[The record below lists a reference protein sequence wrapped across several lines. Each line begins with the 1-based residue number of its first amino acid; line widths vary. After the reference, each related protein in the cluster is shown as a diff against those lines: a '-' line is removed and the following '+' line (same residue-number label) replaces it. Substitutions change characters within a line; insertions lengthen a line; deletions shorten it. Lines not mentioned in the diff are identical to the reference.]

1 MTNII
6 AIIPARDGSIRLKNK
21 NLKKLLNKPLIFWTI
36 KEALK
41 SKFIKKIIISSDS
54 KKILNS
60 FKPNKKII
68 KSTRLKKLSTSTSK
82 IEDVLIYE
90 IKKYNLSNND
100 VIILLQPTSPLRNVN
115 LIDNSLKKYLNSK
128 YDVCISFFNLN
139 EKFKNLYSINKKKIQ
154 KINIKTKKKIFYP
167 SGDLYIFRVGNFLK
181 SKKIYYGKILPII
194 TKKYSDI
201 DNYEEFKI
209 TELKLKLNL

>member
-1 MTNII
+1 MINVI
-6 AIIPARDGSIRLKNK
+6 AIIPARNGSVRLKNK

-41 SKFIKKIIISSDS
+41 SKYIKKIIISSDS
-54 KKILNS
+54 EKILNS

-68 KSTRLKKLSTSTSK
+68 RSSRLKKLSKSNSK

-90 IKKYNLSNND
+90 IKKNKLSLND
-100 VIILLQPTSPLRNVN
+100 IVILLQPTSPLRNVE
-115 LIDNSLKKYLNSK
+115 LIDSSLKKFINSK
-128 YDVCISFFNLN
+128 YDACISFFNLN
-139 EKFKNLYSINKKKIQ
+139 EKFKNLYMINKKKIE
-154 KINIKTKKKIFYP
+154 KININTQKKIFYP
-167 SGDLYIFRVGNFLK
+167 SGDLYVFRVSNFLK

>member
-1 MTNII
+1 MANVI
-6 AIIPARDGSIRLKNK
+6 AIIPARNGSIRLKNK

-41 SKFIKKIIISSDS
+41 SKYIKKIIISSDS

-60 FKPNKKII
+60 FKPNKII
-68 KSTRLKKLSTSTSK
+68 IRSSRLKKLSKSTSK

-90 IKKYNLSNND
+90 IKKNKLSSND
-100 VIILLQPTSPLRNVN
+100 IVILLQPTSPLRNVE
-115 LIDNSLKKYLNSK
+115 LIDSSLKKFINSK
-128 YDVCISFFNLN
+128 YDTCISFFNLN
-139 EKFKNLYSINKKKIQ
+139 EKFKNLYSIYKKKIE
-154 KINIKTKKKIFYP
+154 KINIKTQKKIFYP
-167 SGDLYIFRVGNFLK
+167 SGDLYIFRVSNFLK

>member
-1 MTNII
+1 MANVI
-6 AIIPARDGSIRLKNK
+6 AIIPARNGSIRLKNK

-41 SKFIKKIIISSDS
+41 SKYIKKIIISSDS

-68 KSTRLKKLSTSTSK
+68 RSSRLKKLSKSTSK

-90 IKKYNLSNND
+90 IKKNKLSSSD
-100 VIILLQPTSPLRNVN
+100 IVILLQPTSPLRNVE
-115 LIDNSLKKYLNSK
+115 LIDSSLKKFIYSK
-128 YDVCISFFNLN
+128 YDTCISFFNLN
-139 EKFKNLYSINKKKIQ
+139 EKFKNLYSIYKKKIE
-154 KINIKTKKKIFYP
+154 KINIKTQKKIFYP
-167 SGDLYIFRVGNFLK
+167 SGDLYIFRVSNFLK
-181 SKKIYYGKILPII
+181 SKKIYYGKILAII

>member
-1 MTNII
+1 MTNVI
-6 AIIPARDGSIRLKNK
+6 AIIPARNGSVRLKNK

-41 SKFIKKIIISSDS
+41 SKYIKKIIISSDS

-68 KSTRLKKLSTSTSK
+68 RSPRLKKLSKSNSK

-90 IKKYNLSNND
+90 IKKNKLSLND
-100 VIILLQPTSPLRNVN
+100 IVILLQPTSPLRNVE
-115 LIDNSLKKYLNSK
+115 LIDSSLKKFINSK
-128 YDVCISFFNLN
+128 YDACISFFNLN
-139 EKFKNLYSINKKKIQ
+139 EKFKNLYSIYKKKIE
-154 KINIKTKKKIFYP
+154 KINIKTQKKIFYP
-167 SGDLYIFRVGNFLK
+167 SGDLYIFRVSNFLK

>member
-1 MTNII
+1 MPNVI
-6 AIIPARDGSIRLKNK
+6 AIIPARNGSIRLKNK

-41 SKFIKKIIISSDS
+41 SKYIKKIIISSDS

-68 KSTRLKKLSTSTSK
+68 RSSRLKKLSKSTSK
-82 IEDVLIYE
+82 IEDVLMYE
-90 IKKYNLSNND
+90 IKKNKLSSND
-100 VIILLQPTSPLRNVN
+100 FVILLQPTSPLRNVE
-115 LIDNSLKKYLNSK
+115 LIDSSLKKFIYSK
-128 YDVCISFFNLN
+128 YDTCISFFNLN
-139 EKFKNLYSINKKKIQ
+139 EKFKNLYSIYKKKIE
-154 KINIKTKKKIFYP
+154 KINIKTQKKIFYP
-167 SGDLYIFRVGNFLK
+167 SGDLYIFRVSNFLK

>member
-6 AIIPARDGSIRLKNK
+6 ALIPARNGSVRLKNK

-36 KEALK
+36 QEALK
-41 SKFIKKIIISSDS
+41 SKFINKIIISSDS

-60 FKPNKKII
+60 FKADDKII
-68 KSTRLKKLSTSTSK
+68 KSSRPKKLSSSDSK

-90 IKKYNLSNND
+90 IKNNKLSIND
-100 VIILLQPTSPLRNVN
+100 IIILLQPTSPLRNVE
-115 LIDNSLKKYLNSK
+115 LIDTSIKKFINSK
-128 YDVCISFFNLN
+128 YDTCISFFSL
-139 EKFKNLYSINKKKIQ
+139 EDKFRNLYSIQKKKIR
-154 KINIKTKKKIFYP
+154 KIYVKTQKKIVFP
-167 SGDLYIFRVGNFLK
+167 SGDLYIFRVRNFLK
-181 SKKIYYGKILPII
+181 SKKIYYGKILPVI

>member
-1 MTNII
+1 MTNVI
-6 AIIPARDGSIRLKNK
+6 AIIPARNGSVRLKNK

-41 SKFIKKIIISSDS
+41 SKYIKKIIISSDS
-54 KKILNS
+54 EKILNS

-68 KSTRLKKLSTSTSK
+68 RSPRLKKLSKSNSK

-90 IKKYNLSNND
+90 IKKNKLSLND
-100 VIILLQPTSPLRNVN
+100 IVILLQPTSPLRNVE
-115 LIDNSLKKYLNSK
+115 LIDSSLKKFINSK
-128 YDVCISFFNLN
+128 YDACISFFNLN
-139 EKFKNLYSINKKKIQ
+139 EKFKNLYMINKKKIE
-154 KINIKTKKKIFYP
+154 KINIKTQKKIFYP
-167 SGDLYIFRVGNFLK
+167 SGDLYIFRVSNFLK

>member
-1 MTNII
+1 MANVI
-6 AIIPARDGSIRLKNK
+6 AIIPARNGSIRLKNK

-41 SKFIKKIIISSDS
+41 SKYIKKIIISSDS
-54 KKILNS
+54 EKILNS

-68 KSTRLKKLSTSTSK
+68 RSPRLKKLSKSNSK

-90 IKKYNLSNND
+90 IKKNKLSLND
-100 VIILLQPTSPLRNVN
+100 IVILLQPTSPLRNVE
-115 LIDNSLKKYLNSK
+115 LIDSSLKKFINSK
-128 YDVCISFFNLN
+128 YDACISFFNLN
-139 EKFKNLYSINKKKIQ
+139 EKFKNLYMINKKKIE
-154 KINIKTKKKIFYP
+154 KINIKTQKKIFYP
-167 SGDLYIFRVGNFLK
+167 SGDLYIFRVSNFLK